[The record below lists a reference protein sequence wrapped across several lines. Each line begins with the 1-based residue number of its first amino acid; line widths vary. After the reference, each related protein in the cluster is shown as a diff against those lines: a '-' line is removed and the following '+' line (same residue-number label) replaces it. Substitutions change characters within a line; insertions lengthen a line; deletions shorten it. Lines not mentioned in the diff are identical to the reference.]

1 MSLKELYHNKWA
13 RFGFW
18 AILYIL
24 WVIWLGNYWWLF
36 GLIPIFDGHIT
47 KKVKWLFWKFQ
58 FKEDVVCTSSTKK
71 FQTNKFWTKEFWT
84 SRILHWKSCI
94 LQCKNDGFWKVTKRV
109 LKRIG
114 ISLYRWI
121 DALIFATIVV
131 TFLNMFFFQ
140 AFKIP
145 SSSMESS
152 LYTGD
157 HLFVSK
163 LAYGPKLPQT
173 PLTIPFT
180 HNVIAGKES
189 YSTLLQNDYRRLK
202 GFGHV
207 ETGDYVVFAFPH
219 GDTVLVKDPA
229 ADYYTYVRTLGRE
242 YTLKHYGP
250 VKVRPSDKKDHYV
263 KRCVAVAGDTL
274 TIKDGQVYIGS
285 QPQENWSGV
294 QNSYSVVTDGRRIN
308 PKHLENLGINKSE
321 LWYSAELPGYPAMAL
336 TADMVEKVKSFRNVI
351 SVTANFDSYPADYPD
366 SDLTIFPF
374 SSDYKWTRDNF
385 GPLWIPAKDATVEL
399 TLKNLP
405 LYERI
410 ITSYEGNE
418 LEVKD
423 GKIYIN
429 SEEVQSYT
437 FKQDYYFMM
446 GDNRHNSLDSRYW
459 GFVPEDHIVGKP
471 AVIWLSIEGNERFP
485 RNLKNIRWRRF
496 FKFV

>member
-18 AILYIL
+18 AVLYIL

-36 GLIPIFDGHIT
+36 GLVPIFDYHIT
-47 KKVKWLFWKFQ
+47 RKVKWLFWKKDY
-58 FKEDVVCTSSTKK
+58 KEG
-71 FQTNKFWTKEFWT
+71 E
-84 SRILHWKSCI
+84 
-94 LQCKNDGFWKVTKRV
+94 KRNA
-109 LKRIG
+109 L
-114 ISLYRWI
+114 LDWL
-121 DALIFATIVV
+121 DAIIFAVVVV
-131 TFLNMFFFQ
+131 TFINTFFFQ

-189 YSTLLQNDYRRLK
+189 YSTLIQNDYKRIK
-202 GFGHV
+202 GFGEV
-207 ETGDYVVFAFPH
+207 QTGDYVVFGFPH
-219 GDTVLVKDPA
+219 GDTVLVREPA
-229 ADYYTYVRTLGRE
+229 SDYYMYVRTYGRE
-242 YTLKHYGP
+242 YTLKHFGP
-250 VKVRPSDKKDHYV
+250 VKARPADKKDHYV

-274 TIKDGQVYIGS
+274 EIRDGQVYVNS
-285 QPQENWSGV
+285 EAQEVWPGV
-294 QNSYSVVTDGRRIN
+294 QNSYEVVTDGQRIN
-308 PKHLENLGINKSE
+308 QVNLNKLGLNIRE
-321 LWYSAELPGYPAMAL
+321 LWYHPELPGYPEMAL
-336 TADMVEKVKSFRNVI
+336 TAEMLDKVKRYPNVV
-351 SVTANFDSYPADYPD
+351 SVTQNIDVWPADYPD
-366 SDLTIFPF
+366 SELTIFPF
-374 SSDYKWTRDNF
+374 NPAFKWTRDNY
-385 GPLWIPAKDATVEL
+385 GPLWIPEKGVTVEL
-399 TLKNLP
+399 TVDNLP

-410 ITSYEGNE
+410 ITSYEGND
-418 LEVKD
+418 LDVVD
-423 GKIYIN
+423 GVIFIN
-429 SEEVQSYT
+429 GEEAQSYT

-471 AVIWLSIEGNERFP
+471 AMIWLSIDGNKKFP
-485 RNLKNIRWRRF
+485 NNIRWRRF

>member
-18 AILYIL
+18 AVLYIL

-36 GLIPIFDGHIT
+36 GLVPIFDGHIT
-47 KKVKWLFWKFQ
+47 KKVKWLFWK
-58 FKEDVVCTSSTKK
+58 KEY
-71 FQTNKFWTKEFWT
+71 KE
-84 SRILHWKSCI
+84 
-94 LQCKNDGFWKVTKRV
+94 GEKRNA
-109 LKRIG
+109 L
-114 ISLYRWI
+114 LDWI
-121 DALIFATIVV
+121 DAVIFAVVVV
-131 TFLNMFFFQ
+131 TFINTFFFQ

-180 HNVIAGKES
+180 HNVIAGRES
-189 YSTLLQNDYRRLK
+189 YSTALQNDYRRLK

-207 ETGDYVVFAFPH
+207 KTGDYVVFGFPH
-219 GDTVLVKDPA
+219 GDTVLVREPA
-229 ADYYTYVRTLGRE
+229 ADYYTYVRTLGRDF
-242 YTLKHYGP
+242 TIRNYGP
-250 VKVRPSDKKDHYV
+250 VIVRPSDKKDHYV

-274 TIKDGQVYIGS
+274 TITDGQVYVNS
-285 QPQENWSGV
+285 QPQENWPGV
-294 QNSYSVVTDGRRIN
+294 QNSYRVVTDGKRIN
-308 PKHLENLGINKSE
+308 QKNLEKSGINIRE
-321 LWYSAELPGYPAMAL
+321 LWFHPELPGYPEMPL
-336 TADMVEKVKSFRNVI
+336 TAEMLEKVQSYSNVV
-351 SVTANFDSYPADYPD
+351 SVTKNVDSYPPDYPD
-366 SDLTIFPF
+366 SDATIFPF
-374 SSDYKWTRDNF
+374 STDFKWTRDNF
-385 GPLWIPAKDATVEL
+385 GPLWIPAKGVEVEL
-399 TLKNLP
+399 TIENLP
-405 LYERI
+405 LYQRI

-423 GKIYIN
+423 GKIFIN
-429 SEEVQSYT
+429 SEEAQSYT
-437 FKQDYYFMM
+437 FHQDYYFMM

-471 AVIWLSIEGNERFP
+471 AVVWLSIDGNRKFP
-485 RNLKNIRWRRF
+485 NNIRWRRF

>member
-13 RFGFW
+13 RFVFW
-18 AILYIL
+18 ALLYIL

-36 GLIPIFDGHIT
+36 GLVPIFDHHIT
-47 KKVKWLFWKFQ
+47 RKVKWLFWK
-58 FKEDVVCTSSTKK
+58 KEY
-71 FQTNKFWTKEFWT
+71 KE
-84 SRILHWKSCI
+84 
-94 LQCKNDGFWKVTKRV
+94 GEKRNV
-109 LKRIG
+109 L
-114 ISLYRWI
+114 LDWL
-121 DALIFATIVV
+121 DAIIFAVVVV
-131 TFLNMFFFQ
+131 TFINTFFFQ

-189 YSTLLQNDYRRLK
+189 YSTLIQNDYRRLK
-202 GFGHV
+202 GFGKV
-207 ETGDYVVFAFPH
+207 KTGDYVVFAFPH
-219 GDTVLVKDPA
+219 GDSVFVKDPA
-229 ADYYTYVRTLGRE
+229 ADYYAYVRTLGRD
-242 YTLKHYGP
+242 YATRRFGP

-274 TIKDGQVYIGS
+274 EIVNGQVYVNS
-285 QPQENWSGV
+285 TAQEVWPGV
-294 QNSYSVVTDGRRIN
+294 QNSYMVKTNGQKIN
-308 PKHLENLGINKSE
+308 QLNLDKLGVNAME
-321 LWYSAELPGYPAMAL
+321 LWYYPELPGYPEMPL
-336 TADMVEKVKSFRNVI
+336 TAEMLETVRTYANVVEVKQNIDV
-351 SVTANFDSYPADYPD
+351 YPPDYPD

-374 SSDYKWTRDNF
+374 TTEYKWTRDNF
-385 GPLWIPAKDATVEL
+385 GPLWIPEKGVTVDL
-399 TLKNLP
+399 TMRNLP

-410 ITSYEGNE
+410 ITAYEGNE

-423 GKIYIN
+423 GRIFIN
-429 SEEVQSYT
+429 GVESDSYT
-437 FKQDYYFMM
+437 FEQDYYFMM

-471 AVIWLSIEGNERFP
+471 SVIWLSIDGNRKFP
-485 RNLKNIRWRRF
+485 KNIRWRRF

>member
-18 AILYIL
+18 AVLYVL

-36 GLIPIFDGHIT
+36 GLVPIFDGHIT
-47 KKVKWLFWKFQ
+47 KKVKWMFWKKDY
-58 FKEDVVCTSSTKK
+58 KEG
-71 FQTNKFWTKEFWT
+71 E
-84 SRILHWKSCI
+84 
-94 LQCKNDGFWKVTKRV
+94 KRNA
-109 LKRIG
+109 L
-114 ISLYRWI
+114 LEWL
-121 DALIFATIVV
+121 DAIIFAVVVV
-131 TFLNMFFFQ
+131 TFINTFFFQ

-163 LAYGPKLPQT
+163 LAYGPKMPQT

-180 HNVIAGKES
+180 HNVIGGKES
-189 YSTLLQNDYRRLK
+189 YSTLIQSDYKRLK

-229 ADYYTYVRTLGRE
+229 ADYYTYVRTLGRD
-242 YTLKHYGP
+242 YTIRKYGP
-250 VKVRPSDKKDHYV
+250 LKVRPSDKKDHYV
-263 KRCVAVAGDTL
+263 KRCVASAGDTL
-274 TIKDGQVYIGS
+274 EIRNGQVYVNS
-285 QPQENWSGV
+285 QAQEVWPGV
-294 QNSYSVVTDGRRIN
+294 QNSYTVVTDGQRIN
-308 PKHLENLGINKSE
+308 PVNLDKLGLNIRE
-321 LWYSAELPGYPAMAL
+321 LWFHPELPGYPAMPL
-336 TADMVEKVKSFRNVI
+336 TAEMLEKIKAYPNVVSVEQNI
-351 SVTANFDSYPADYPD
+351 DSYPPDFPD
-366 SDLTIFPF
+366 SYVTIFPF
-374 SSDYKWTRDNF
+374 AENYRWTRDNF
-385 GPLWIPAKDATVEL
+385 GPLWIPQKDAEVEL
-399 TLKNLP
+399 TVANLP

-410 ITSYEGNE
+410 ITAYEGNS
-418 LEVKD
+418 LQVKD
-423 GKIYIN
+423 GAIYIN
-429 SEEVQSYT
+429 GEETQSYT

-471 AVIWLSIEGNERFP
+471 ALICLSIDGNKKFP
-485 RNLKNIRWRRF
+485 NNIRWRRF